1 MAEPQ
6 WLTESEQQ
14 AWRALLVLTNRGM
27 PELERRLKEHD
38 LLAAH
43 YMIFAMLSDAPDE
56 TMRLSDLADAA
67 NLSQSRLTHRLRSL
81 VESGDVTIDQDPVDG
96 RSKYATLTKAGR
108 ARLDALAPLH
118 VQDVREVIF
127 DHLDPEDV
135 EGLAVALSKVAGS
148 LCDDE
153 RFEGACS

>member
-6 WLTESEQQ
+6 WLNETEQQ
-14 AWRALLVLTNRGM
+14 AWRALLVLMNRGM

-81 VESGDVTIDQDPVDG
+81 VQSGDVAIDQDPEDG
-96 RSKYATLTKAGR
+96 RGKYATLTEAGR
-108 ARLDALAPLH
+108 ARLDTLAPLH

-127 DHLDPEDV
+127 DHLDPDDV
-135 EGLAVALSKVAGS
+135 KGLAVALSKIAGS
-148 LCDDE
+148 LCDDD
-153 RFEGACS
+153 RFEGACL